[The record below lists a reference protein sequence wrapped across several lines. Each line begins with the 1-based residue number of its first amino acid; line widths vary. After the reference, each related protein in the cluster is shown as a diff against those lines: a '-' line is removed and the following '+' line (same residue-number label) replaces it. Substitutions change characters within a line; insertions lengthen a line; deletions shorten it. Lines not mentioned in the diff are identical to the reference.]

1 MMISAGKMSGLWSG
15 QPNTVKRDE
24 LDVRVLLRGLLQDV
38 GQRRVGGVIVTG
50 GGPGLVEQVHVGD
63 RTLDQGFARDVH
75 VTVDALGSACTTL
88 LMSPVASSWARA
100 AERARRSGRTALSIG
115 AGETGIHEGE
125 AGSST
130 AGTGVLTT

>member
-1 MMISAGKMSGLWSG
+1 MISAGKMSGLWSG

-75 VTVDALGSACTTL
+75 VTVDALGSACTTR
-88 LMSPVASSWARA
+88 LMSPGRLLLGAGGRA
-100 AERARRSGRTALSIG
+100 GTALRAYCPGHRSRRD
-115 AGETGIHEGE
+115 GIHGGE